1 MNASKVEEP
10 DTKSKE
16 QRVWTLRNGQ
26 LAALSFTK
34 GLSDGLHTEVTSG
47 QVESGMELVID
58 EISAS
63 R

>member
-1 MNASKVEEP
+1 MNDNMVEEP

-16 QRVWTLRNGQ
+16 QRVWIVRNGQ
-26 LAALSFTK
+26 LAALSFTR
-34 GLSDGLHTEVTSG
+34 GLSDGLYTEAVSG
-47 QVESGMELVID
+47 QVESGMELVTD